1 MKKIVIIGCPG
12 SGKSTFAKLLSDLT
26 SLPLFHLDMLYWNKD
41 KTIVDKQVFLNNL
54 NDILNLDE
62 WIIDGNYLS
71 TMELRISKC
80 DTIIF
85 LDYPLEICLD
95 GIKNRIGKPRSDMPW
110 LEKDVDSD
118 FVKYVERYNIDIKP
132 QVFNIL
138 RKYAYKDTYIFKNR
152 SDLSNFLDLLSR

>member
-54 NDILNLDE
+54 NDMLNLDE

-110 LEKDVDSD
+110 VEKDVDSD

>member
-110 LEKDVDSD
+110 VEKDVDSD